1 MESKDLGKWLQQI
14 AGGVT
19 AVTGFIAGLVGFA
32 QLVQGEA
39 GLVTLLLLGLGIG
52 LIWLACLYFARFWQP
67 EKQDKAP
74 GGIQPPPTTAQEQ
87 ALARRVR
94 QRKAVRRSARVGLV
108 LVPLLVLAGY
118 FGWQHV
124 QSLPSK
130 EVVILVAEFD
140 GPEGQNYRVTETILS
155 QLRDATEEYPDVRVE
170 ALEEPVTERMG
181 SAAARELGEN
191 RKASIIIWG
200 WYGKTDTDVPISV
213 NFEVL
218 QPPEDLP
225 EFDETASGAVQTFA
239 ISELNSFQ
247 IQTRLSS
254 EMAYLTLFTLGVAR
268 FAAAD
273 WAGAIARFNDALEQ
287 SQSFMTSLDVSTIHY
302 FKGAAYNN
310 FKGDYENSIAAFDA
324 TLALNP
330 NDPIAFY
337 NKGIALDHLGRYEE
351 AIAAYD
357 AALALDPD
365 DPSTLN
371 NKGIALDHL
380 KRYEEAIAAY
390 DAALALI
397 PDHPAALSNKGSSLA
412 DLGRHEEA
420 IAAYDA
426 ALALI
431 PDYTSALY
439 NKGNSLADLGRYE
452 EAIAAYDAALA
463 LNQDYPDVSY
473 NKGIVLDDLGR
484 YEEAIASYDAALSLN
499 PDDPSALNNK
509 GNSLADLKRYEEAIA
524 AYDAALVLDGRK
536 EPTIKG

>member
-302 FKGAAYNN
+302 FKGAAYN

-380 KRYEEAIAAY
+380 KRYEEAI
-390 DAALALI
+390 
-397 PDHPAALSNKGSSLA
+397 
-412 DLGRHEEA
+412 
-420 IAAYDA
+420 
-426 ALALI
+426 
-431 PDYTSALY
+431 
-439 NKGNSLADLGRYE
+439 
-452 EAIAAYDAALA
+452 
-463 LNQDYPDVSY
+463 
-473 NKGIVLDDLGR
+473 
-484 YEEAIASYDAALSLN
+484 
-499 PDDPSALNNK
+499 
-509 GNSLADLKRYEEAIA
+509 
-524 AYDAALVLDGRK
+524 
-536 EPTIKG
+536 